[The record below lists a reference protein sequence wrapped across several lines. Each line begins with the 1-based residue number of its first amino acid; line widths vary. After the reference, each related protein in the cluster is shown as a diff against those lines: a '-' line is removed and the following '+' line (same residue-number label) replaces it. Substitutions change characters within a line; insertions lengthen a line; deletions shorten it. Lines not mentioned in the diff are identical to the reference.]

1 MSLMIVTFVFVQ
13 IMIAEAS
20 SDRIREV
27 LEEVPE
33 MEDEPGA
40 LTEVANGDID
50 FEHVDFSYA
59 GEGGN
64 LSLKDVSLHIKSGQI
79 VGIIGGTGSAKSTL
93 VQLIPRLYDVVGGS
107 VKVGGVD
114 VRRYNWKRFGT
125 RCLWCCRRMCCLPE
139 ASRKISAGEMKT
151 PAMKRCRESADLRR
165 RMDLS
170 RNFRQDTIR

>member
-1 MSLMIVTFVFVQ
+1 M
-13 IMIAEAS
+13 
-20 SDRIREV
+20 
-27 LEEVPE
+27 
-33 MEDEPGA
+33 
-40 LTEVANGDID
+40 ANGDID

-114 VRRYNWKRFGT
+114 VRRYN
-125 RCLWCCRRMCCLPE
+125 LE
-139 ASRKISAGEMKT
+139 ALRDQVSMVLQKNVLFTGSIYENIRWGDET